1 MNYNKNRPAE
11 PEKTGFKLYLIKNF
25 NEREKMIKPENLKI
39 VTVSFVLLSFCIAF
53 IARVVFE
60 TLSVAFGVF
69 ANFYSMDVFRHGTPI
84 LAGVGSFLFFQL
96 SPGYKKLADEVVT
109 EVRKVVWAGK
119 KELYSMTILVSVI
132 LVVSGVVLGVF
143 DLAAGT
149 GVRFLMD

>member
-1 MNYNKNRPAE
+1 
-11 PEKTGFKLYLIKNF
+11 
-25 NEREKMIKPENLKI
+25 MIKPENLKI

-53 IARVVFE
+53 VVRVVFE
-60 TLSVAFGVF
+60 VLSVAFGVF
-69 ANFYSMDVFRHGTPI
+69 ANFYSMDIFRHGVPI
-84 LAGVGSFLFFQL
+84 MAGVGSFLFLQL

-143 DLAAGT
+143 DLVAGT